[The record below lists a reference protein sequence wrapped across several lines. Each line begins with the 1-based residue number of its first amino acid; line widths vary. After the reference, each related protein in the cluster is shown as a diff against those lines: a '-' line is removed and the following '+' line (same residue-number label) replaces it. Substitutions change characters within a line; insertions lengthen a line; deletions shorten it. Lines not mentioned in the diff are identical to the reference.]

1 MPRVLTFTVPA
12 EYDHRKV
19 VHVLRGEARLSSR
32 LVNSLKRT
40 HGAITLNGS
49 HIRTI
54 DPVRAGDTLAV
65 TIPDDTACPEP
76 FEAELDVLYED
87 EDVLVINKSPDIAV
101 HPSHNH
107 LGNTLANAVSWHLSR
122 QGKSASFRCIGR
134 LDKGTSG
141 ALVCAL
147 NKYAASCLTGGVQ
160 KSYLAAACGLLAGS
174 GVIDEPMI
182 RPDPMKTKR
191 ACAPGGEKA
200 VTRWEALGSGGGV
213 TLLRV
218 TLETG
223 RTHQIR
229 VHFAHIGAPLAGDSM
244 YGSAFPELGRQMLHC
259 ERAVFTHPVTH
270 TLLRVNAPLP
280 RDMAGFLLEHGIA
293 APAPEDERA
302 DCV

>member
-1 MPRVLTFTVPA
+1 MPRVLTFEVPP

-40 HGAITLNGS
+40 YGAITLNGG

-87 EDVLVINKSPDIAV
+87 EDILVVNKSPDIAV

-107 LGNTLANAVSWHLSR
+107 LGNTLANAVSWHLSQ

-147 NKYAASCLTGGVQ
+147 NRYTASCLTGGVQ
-160 KSYLAAACGLLAGS
+160 KSYLAAACGLLEGS
-174 GVIDEPMI
+174 GVIDEPII

-229 VHFAHIGAPLAGDSM
+229 VHFAHTGAPLAGDTM

-270 TLLRVNAPLP
+270 IPLCVSAPLP
-280 RDMAGFLLEHGIA
+280 ADMAGFLLERGIRV
-293 APAPEDERA
+293 PGI
-302 DCV
+302 V

>member
-1 MPRVLTFTVPA
+1 MPRVLTFKVPA
-12 EYDHRKV
+12 EYDNKKV

-40 HGAITLNGS
+40 DGAITLNGS
-49 HIRTI
+49 HIRTV
-54 DPVRAGDTLAV
+54 DTVRAGDTLAV
-65 TIPDDTACPEP
+65 TIPDDAVCPEP
-76 FEAELDVLYED
+76 FEAALDVLYED
-87 EDVLVINKSPDIAV
+87 EDVLVVNKSPDIAV

-107 LGNTLANAVSWHLSR
+107 LGNTLANAVSWHLSQ

-147 NKYAASCLTGGVQ
+147 NRFAAARLTGGVQ
-160 KSYLAAACGLLAGS
+160 KSYLAAACGRLEGS
-174 GVIDEPMI
+174 GVIDEPII

-200 VTRWEALGSGGGV
+200 VTRWEALGGGGGV

-229 VHFAHIGAPLAGDSM
+229 VHFAHLGMPLAGDTM
-244 YGSAFPELGRQMLHC
+244 YGDAFAQLGRQMLHC
-259 ERAVFTHPVTH
+259 EQAVFTHPVTGEP
-270 TLLRVNAPLP
+270 LRVHAPLP
-280 RDMAGFLLEHGIA
+280 ADMADFLLERGIA
-293 APAPEDERA
+293 APDAESRRTAP
-302 DCV
+302 